1 MLVDLDV
8 SCSAYTYFRQCVE
21 QLRQA
26 MLATNRTFTLQMI
39 DNIPQY
45 FSYERSK
52 YLVGWLLVLLYY
64 QNCTSFLC
72 SV

>member
-1 MLVDLDV
+1 
-8 SCSAYTYFRQCVE
+8 VE

-26 MLATNRTFTLQMI
+26 MVGTNRTFTLQKI
-39 DNIPQY
+39 DNIPRY